1 MVVIWREAT
10 VVVLLLL
17 LLLLK
22 VLLLLVVECQ
32 GTVHQVL
39 VDGLQEALVVGIQ
52 GRMVPWVEQM

>member
-10 VVVLLLL
+10 VVVLLL